1 MVPLI
6 PVQLAAL
13 TIAGLFYLWRD
24 VLRRRLVHTRV
35 LVRHIDL
42 RKLMT
47 QPGLEIIRIMC
58 RSDFHSSSS
67 ELRIRQIISND
78 GDFTVHQWQTNFLA
92 VQMTV
97 AFVFLVYRDSGVPEH
112 GLRTGGRDCDVLAAT
127 DHWVANFV
135 QLALYLFVLHLE
147 IRDCGS
153 ASGAPVDDVLPAV
166 NQAFFVEA
174 NEYFAHG
181 T

>member
-1 MVPLI
+1 
-6 PVQLAAL
+6 
-13 TIAGLFYLWRD
+13 
-24 VLRRRLVHTRV
+24 
-35 LVRHIDL
+35 
-42 RKLMT
+42 MT

-112 GLRTGGRDCDVLAAT
+112 GLRTRGGDCDVLAAT
-127 DHWVANFV
+127 DHRVANFV

-153 ASGAPVDDVLPAV
+153 ASWTPVDDVLTTV
-166 NQAFFVEA
+166 NQAFFVET

>member
-1 MVPLI
+1 N
-6 PVQLAAL
+6 
-13 TIAGLFYLWRD
+13 
-24 VLRRRLVHTRV
+24 
-35 LVRHIDL
+35 RHIICNVEDVS
-42 RKLMT
+42 
-47 QPGLEIIRIMC
+47 G
-58 RSDFHSSSS
+58 
-67 ELRIRQIISND
+67 
-78 GDFTVHQWQTNFLA
+78 HQMHTNILA

-112 GLRTGGRDCDVLAAT
+112 GLRTGGRDCDVLSAT

-153 ASGAPVDDVLPAV
+153 ASWAPVDDVLPAV

-174 NEYFAHG
+174 NEYFAYG